1 MDLDLDLPFS
11 NGRASFRVHFKLGD
25 REALVQETQGSRSAL
40 CALVTKARRDLLG
53 SHGVTTLVCREVKL
67 EPGPKLTLL
76 MPFRDRETSMFW
88 WPELCV
94 RESTVA
100 AAGLGVF
107 AARPLRA
114 GWCIPM
120 VGRKTT
126 AAEAQELMD
135 TDRAQYLFDAA
146 GQYIDGREAGREA
159 ASRGRGLG
167 MAMLVNEPPATS
179 QGQLRIWELHAAG
192 QATCGSRRGAVCVLW
207 RALWS
212 KLRGGPAGVALEGN
226 GRHSQASE
234 GAVGPSLASLVTF
247 FAAFWT
253 SVSFFVFWS
262 PRQWLLVAASA
273 TAS

>member
-11 NGRASFRVHFKLGD
+11 NGRASFRVHFRLGD
-25 REALVQETQGSRSAL
+25 REALIQETQGSRSAL
-40 CALVTKARRDLLG
+40 RALVTKARRDLLA

-100 AAGLGVF
+100 GAGLGVF

-120 VGRKTT
+120 VGRKITV
-126 AAEAQELMD
+126 AEAQELME

-159 ASRGRGLG
+159 AARGRGLG
-167 MAMLVNEPPATS
+167 MAMLVNEPPPHCRANCAFGSSTL
-179 QGQLRIWELHAAG
+179 QIRRPVAAG
-192 QATCGSRRGAVCVLW
+192 EELFVYYGEHYGRSYEVGQ
-207 RALWS
+207 RALH
-212 KLRGGPAGVALEGN
+212 LRETGDIRKRVKELWD
-226 GRHSQASE
+226 Q
-234 GAVGPSLASLVTF
+234 V
-247 FAAFWT
+247 
-253 SVSFFVFWS
+253 
-262 PRQWLLVAASA
+262 
-273 TAS
+273 